1 MSDIESSD
9 NQWAQECLAAGFRAM
24 REASENHRHRLSSAS
39 TADVVEREIRHSEWL
54 KAVAATPEDLLVSP
68 VIQAAIVCRSDL
80 RKRIRDLRG
89 TGRSIK
95 ILQSDL
101 RPGFP
106 YDDPH
111 ELEWRLNQFLLGSGL
126 RFKRTELHHNPAW
139 KLCRE

>member
-1 MSDIESSD
+1 MKEIQDQSGNAFQVWGHQKDSQETI
-9 NQWAQECLAAGFRAM
+9 AQ
-24 REASENHRHRLSSAS
+24 SVP
-39 TADVVEREIRHSEWL
+39 DPDQQIRHAEWL
-54 KAVAATPEDLLVSP
+54 KARADAPEDLLISP
-68 VIQAAIVCRSDL
+68 AIQAAIVCRSDL

-89 TGRSIK
+89 TGRTLK